1 MEYRC
6 YFLGPDGRIA
16 GRREFTA
23 DTDAEALTMA
33 RSFYAES
40 ATLHGFELWGN
51 MRCLHRED

>member
-23 DTDAEALTMA
+23 GSDTEALTVA
-33 RSFYAES
+33 RTLYADS
-40 ATLHGFELWGN
+40 TTRHGFELWGD
-51 MRCLHRED
+51 MRFLHRED